1 MRRRL
6 GHSDLEV
13 SPLGL
18 GCYAIGGQF
27 RVEDGKPWG
36 WTGVDDNESIR
47 AIHTG
52 LGMGINFFDTAQA
65 YGCGHSETVIGR
77 AIKGRRDRVILA
89 TKFGKLIDE
98 EAKQVLGSSIAPDDI
113 RASCD
118 DSLRRFG
125 TDYIDLFQW
134 HESSGSKEDLPALL
148 ETLDEL
154 VAVGKIRYY
163 GWSTDDPDRVR
174 HMAKNPNCLAAQH
187 QLHVFVPPDR
197 WKKMLALCDE
207 FDLASINRSPL
218 MMGILTGKFTADST
232 FSEGEVR
239 HSIGLSF
246 NEGRLAERL
255 KQVDDIREVL
265 TSDGRTMVQ
274 GALAWIWACSPR
286 TIPIPGFKNV
296 KQVVDNAGAMA
307 FGPLSEAEM
316 VQIDD
321 ILNNQAMGTS

>member
-27 RVEDGKPWG
+27 RVENGRPWG
-36 WTGVDDNESIR
+36 WTEVNDKESIR
-47 AIHTG
+47 AIHTA
-52 LGMGINFFDTAQA
+52 LDMGINFLDTAQA
-65 YGCGHSETVIGR
+65 YGCGHSEAVIGEATR
-77 AIKGRRDRVILA
+77 GRRDKVILA

-98 EAKQVLGSSIAPDDI
+98 QRGQVMGSSIERDHI
-113 RASCD
+113 RASCE

-134 HESSGSKEDLPALL
+134 HESSGNTEDLPALL

-154 VAVGKIRYY
+154 VVAGKIRYY

-174 HMAKNPNCLAAQH
+174 QMAKNPNCLAVQH
-187 QLHVFVPPDR
+187 QLNVFVPPDR
-197 WKKMLALCDE
+197 WTKMLALCDE

-218 MMGILTGKFTADST
+218 MMGILTGKFNASTT
-232 FSEGEVR
+232 FSEGDVR
-239 HSIGLSF
+239 HSIGLDF
-246 NEGRLAERL
+246 KEGRPAERL
-255 KQVDDIREVL
+255 KQVAEIREVL
-265 TSDGRTMVQ
+265 TSKGRTMAQ

-296 KQVVDNAGAMA
+296 DQVTENVGAIA
-307 FGPLSEAEM
+307 YGQLGEAEM
-316 VQIDD
+316 QQIDD
-321 ILNNQAMGTS
+321 ILNN